1 MDYQN
6 YCPISLLSN
15 IEKILEKL
23 IYKHLYKFLN
33 DNNILYDLQF
43 RFRQYFSNTHTLI
56 NLTKNIRQALDEGK
70 IGCGIFVDLQKA
82 FDTVEHEV
90 LLSKLDHYGIR
101 GLTNNWFKSYLTGCK
116 QYVSINGYNSSLSS
130 IAYGVPQGPVL
141 GPLLFLLYINDLHS
155 AIKFCKVHCLADDT
169 N

>member
-6 YCPISLLSN
+6 YRPISLLSN

-23 IYKHLYKFLN
+23 MYKHLYKFLN

-43 RFRQYFSNTHTLI
+43 GFRQNFSTTHALI
-56 NLTKNIRQALDEGK
+56 NLTENIRQALDEGK

-90 LLSKLDHYGIR
+90 LLSKLDHYGVC
-101 GLTNNWFKSYLTGCK
+101 GLTNNWFKS
-116 QYVSINGYNSSLSS
+116 
-130 IAYGVPQGPVL
+130 
-141 GPLLFLLYINDLHS
+141 
-155 AIKFCKVHCLADDT
+155 
-169 N
+169 